1 VSSYTDSLLVARVAR
16 VVRKLAWG
24 RSGADHLAR
33 RLVAEGGECLHAM
46 PWRELIDLI
55 HLARREAVELGAPP
69 TGAIFGAD
77 VLLAELVKTRARL
90 P

>member
-1 VSSYTDSLLVARVAR
+1 
-16 VVRKLAWG
+16 
-24 RSGADHLAR
+24 
-33 RLVAEGGECLHAM
+33 M